1 MVQWIEPFRKEIPEV
16 PWTIDCSDPEDFALR
31 REDLRLWLRL
41 SLGPRGETFFVAIN
55 EGVSNAFRH
64 GTLPGEPPWVA
75 LALTEEGPGVV
86 ATIQDRGPGL
96 PPGALQRDFPDLDSE
111 GGRGLPLMVMLA
123 DEVSYDA
130 ATRTLRL
137 VARRP
142 SLSPA
147 GDDMS

>member
-1 MVQWIEPFRKEIPEV
+1 M

-31 REDLRLWLRL
+31 REDLRQWLRL

>member
-1 MVQWIEPFRKEIPEV
+1 V